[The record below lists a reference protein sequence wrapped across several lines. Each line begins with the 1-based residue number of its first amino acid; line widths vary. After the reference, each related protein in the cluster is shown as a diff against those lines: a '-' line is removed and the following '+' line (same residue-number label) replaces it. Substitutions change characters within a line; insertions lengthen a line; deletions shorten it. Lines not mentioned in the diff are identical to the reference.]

1 MKKKASKSPARDLPF
16 EIFTW
21 SQVRDEVKA
30 PGNREDDSDRVLV
43 LTGNV
48 VMPHDLGLDFHQGIF
63 ALDDE
68 DEPPFTGLIVR
79 GDLTV
84 EGCVLNWENDFGPF
98 LQVHGNL
105 VAKRIAIGGA
115 RIHVTGDLTTEDLVA
130 VYNHGSIS
138 VGGSLKARTLASHY
152 SFKVAGAV
160 DAHRYL
166 GQDSKVFAVAGGV
179 EDVKDPYEGK
189 GVFVPAV
196 VRDGRVDLEK
206 VRERLADGKP
216 VARDAFTSIR
226 EAFRQLVAKKIA
238 EPDKV
243 KSLTLEDK
251 GLTSLPEE
259 LFLFRKL
266 EKLNLRR
273 NNLRTLPEELGQL
286 TELRELDLRSNG
298 LLELPESIGELK
310 KLRVLDLEANC
321 LWRLPE
327 SLAGCVEL
335 RRVNLVNNPYAY
347 VRWAFGSWRKV
358 QLMFDF
364 PEVLTRLPKLEVLT
378 FEGTPLRT
386 LPTRRFDS
394 TTLSKAT
401 VLHSLVTQVDPELH
415 GQLQVDVERSRE
427 KAAAYIGYWF
437 KPETVRLES
446 FYDAKADRY
455 DFAEA
460 LALLAL
466 LLRINIPTAAP
477 YEESLE
483 KFRVQSESIARH
495 LDWDGDKPRH
505 VHALFGALRDAM
517 GLLGEPYPGDAL
529 IAGLR
534 DVFAARAG

>member
-138 VGGSLKARTLASHY
+138 VGGNLKARTLASHY

-189 GVFVPAV
+189 GVFVPSV

-226 EAFRQLVAKKIA
+226 EAFRQLVAKKLA
-238 EPDKV
+238 DPDKV

-251 GLTSLPEE
+251 ALTSLPEE

-273 NNLRTLPEELGQL
+273 NNLRALPEELGQL
-286 TELRELDLRSNG
+286 TELRELDLHGNR

-310 KLRVLDLEANC
+310 KLRSLDLSYNC

-335 RRVNLVNNPYAY
+335 RRVNLINNPHAY
-347 VRWAFGSWRKV
+347 VRLAFGSWRKV

-401 VLHSLVTQVDPELH
+401 VLWSLVTHMDPELH
-415 GQLQVDVERSRE
+415 DQLQVDVERSRE
-427 KAAAYIGYWF
+427 KAAAHIGYWF
-437 KPETVRLES
+437 KPENVRLES

-455 DFAEA
+455 DFAEV

-477 YEESLE
+477 YDAALE
-483 KFRVQSESIARH
+483 KFRVQSQEIARH

-505 VHALFGALRDAM
+505 VHALFGALRDAL
-517 GLLGEPYPGDAL
+517 GTLGEPYPGDAL

>member
-1 MKKKASKSPARDLPF
+1 MKKTSKSPARDLPF
-16 EIFTW
+16 EILTW

-43 LTGNV
+43 LNGNV
-48 VMPHDLGLDFHQGIF
+48 VMPYDLGLDFHQGIF
-63 ALDDE
+63 AQDDE

-115 RIHVTGDLTTEDLVA
+115 RLHVSGDVTTEDLVA
-130 VYNHGSIS
+130 VYNHGSVS
-138 VGGSLKARTLASHY
+138 VGGNLKARTLASHY

-206 VRERLADGKP
+206 VRARLAAGKP

-273 NNLRTLPEELGQL
+273 NNLRALPEELGQL
-286 TELRELDLRSNG
+286 TELRELDLRGNR

-310 KLRVLDLEANC
+310 KLRVLDLESNC

-335 RRVNLVNNPYAY
+335 RRVNLVNNPHAY
-347 VRWAFGSWRKV
+347 VRLAFGSWRQVK
-358 QLMFDF
+358 LMFDF

-401 VLHSLVTQVDPELH
+401 VLRSLVTHVDPELH

-446 FYDAKADRY
+446 FYDAKSDRY
-455 DFAEA
+455 DFAEL

-483 KFRVQSESIARH
+483 KFRVQSREIARH
-495 LDWDGDKPRH
+495 LDWDGDKPQH
-505 VHALFGALRDAM
+505 VHALFAGLRDAL
-517 GLLGEPYPGDAL
+517 GPLGEPYPGDAL

-534 DVFAARAG
+534 DVFAALAG